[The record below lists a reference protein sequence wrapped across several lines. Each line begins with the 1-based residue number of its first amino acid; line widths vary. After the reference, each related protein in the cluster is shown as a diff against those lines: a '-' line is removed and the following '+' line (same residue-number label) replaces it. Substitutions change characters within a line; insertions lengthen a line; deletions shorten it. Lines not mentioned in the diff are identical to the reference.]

1 MEVTVLNHH
10 ELYFQRLKNEFD
22 KIYGIARQARAKGF
36 DPSSEPEPLV
46 TYDVAERVEKA
57 VGPVGVATR
66 IRELGNLLASREL
79 VALKIAEEISLG
91 KYGVTEERAAEQA
104 VRTASAVLDEG
115 VTAAP
120 IEGISNV
127 RIKSNQDGT
136 KYLAVYF
143 AGPIR
148 SAGGTDMALILVI
161 ADYVRHQLG
170 LGRYRATDL
179 EAKRFVEELRLYE
192 REVAR
197 FQFKVSDEELYNAV
211 LRLPVEVNGVE
222 TDPVEVSAYRNVPR
236 VETNRVRGGALRVVH
251 DGLIGRSH
259 KVLKI
264 VDGLGIEGWSWLR
277 EIKPPVAE
285 AEEAREFMFMEDVLG
300 GRPIFSF
307 PQYQGGQGGFRLR
320 YGRARN
326 TGLAAIGFHPST
338 MIVLGRFIA
347 IGTQIRIEKPGKAGV
362 AASVDSIEPPV
373 VRLKDGSVV
382 RLSDPHKAEA
392 LVNSI
397 DKILFLGDILIGF
410 GEFLENNRPLLPSGF
425 VEEWWSE
432 LLKLEI
438 ATAYKNIEDFAQHV
452 GINGNALQSYIDG
465 FNEGVPSA
473 EEALLLAKKSTVPLH
488 PRYTYFW
495 ENLAPQDFDYLRTRL
510 ADPNQTKISREQ
522 IETRKD
528 TMIKSIL
535 ENLCV
540 PHKVEGESLVIE
552 SEAEV
557 LHACLGIDAPTRD
570 VEGKDVF
577 DKIMKASGIRVM
589 KKAPVYV
596 GARMGRPEKA
606 KRREMR
612 PVVHCLFPIGLAGG
626 PRRSIIEAASG
637 RSMISVEIA
646 YRKCTNCGNITH
658 SNLCEKCNGKTT
670 KTLVCQRCGGESAD
684 KTCRVC
690 QGPAQ
695 GFNERSLPL
704 GDLLRVA
711 ERRLSLTVIP
721 EAVKGVRGL
730 TNETRTPEPLEKGL
744 LRAKHD
750 ISLFKDGTVRFD
762 ATNAPLTHF
771 RPFEMG
777 VEVEKLRDLGY
788 VFDLHGDPLVSKD
801 QCCSLEIHDIIVPE
815 QCGDYFVR
823 LSKFLDELL
832 QTFYG
837 LPPFYHVHNRQDL
850 VGHLVVGLSPHTSVG
865 VIGRIV
871 GFTKGSVCFAHP
883 FWHAAK
889 RRDCDGDEDSI
900 SLALDILLNFSKQFL
915 PSRIGGIMDAPILLT
930 VAIKPSEI
938 ARQAFNV
945 ETVERLPLRFF
956 DETLRRSDPKALTDL
971 IETVHTRLGSSA
983 VLDSLG
989 FTHRIGDVNTGNL
1002 ESAYKTL
1009 GSMLDKVTA
1018 QLRLA
1023 ESIRAVDA
1031 GEVAKRVL
1039 STHFM
1044 RDLTGNLK
1052 AFAGQRFRCTKC
1064 NSKFR
1069 RVPLKGACIRCGGKL
1084 SLTVYKGSVEKYLT
1098 LAQDLV
1104 KRYKLGA
1111 YHEQRLVLLR
1121 SEIESLFSEQEEKK
1135 KQPSLAQ
1142 FV

>member
-1 MEVTVLNHH
+1 MQVTVLNHH
-10 ELYFQRLKNEFD
+10 EAYFRRLKEEFD
-22 KIYGIARQARAKGF
+22 KIYGVARQARAKGL
-36 DPSSEPEPLV
+36 DPATEPESLV

-57 VGPVGVATR
+57 VGPIGVAAR
-66 IRELGNLLASREL
+66 IRELSLLMPREL
-79 VALKIAEEISLG
+79 VALKMAEEISLG
-91 KYGVTEERAAEQA
+91 SYGTDGEKAAEQA
-104 VRTASAVLDEG
+104 VRTASAILDEG

-120 IEGISNV
+120 IEGISSV
-127 RIKSNQDGT
+127 RIRTNQDGT

-161 ADYVRHQLG
+161 VDYVRHQLG
-170 LGRYRATDL
+170 LGRYKATEL
-179 EAKRFVEELRLYE
+179 EAKRFVEELRIYE

-197 FQFKVSDEELYNAV
+197 FQFKVSDDELFNAIMQ
-211 LRLPVEVNGVE
+211 LPVEVNGVE

-236 VETNRVRGGALRVVH
+236 VDTNRVRGGALRVVH

-264 VDGLGIEGWSWLR
+264 VDNLGIEGWSWLR

-307 PQYQGGQGGFRLR
+307 PQFQGGRGGFRLR

-347 IGTQIRIEKPGKAGV
+347 IGTQIRIEKPGKAGI
-362 AASVDSIEPPV
+362 AASVESIEPPV
-373 VRLKDGSVV
+373 VKLKDGSVV
-382 RLSDPHKAEA
+382 KLSDPQVAET
-392 LVNSI
+392 LLGSI

-425 VEEWWSE
+425 VEEWWAE
-432 LLKLEI
+432 LLRLET
-438 ATAYKNIEDFAQHV
+438 ATAYDGLEDFAQHV
-452 GINGNALQSYIDG
+452 GLNLDEIASYIEHSD
-465 FNEGVPSA
+465 VSTPSV
-473 EEALLLAKKSTVPLH
+473 EKALLLAKGSSVPLH
-488 PRYTYFW
+488 PRFTWFW
-495 ENLAPQDFDYLRTRL
+495 ENIGPEDFDYLRERL
-510 ADPNQTKISREQ
+510 ANNGPNPTSRDRIVTTKDVR
-522 IETRKD
+522 TKD
-528 TMIKSIL
+528 IL
-535 ENLCV
+535 ERLCV
-540 PHKVEGESLVIE
+540 PHIVHEEFLSIE
-552 SEAEV
+552 DDAPV
-557 LHACLGIDAPTRD
+557 LYECLGLGSPGKS

-577 DKIMKASGIRVM
+577 EKISHASGMRVLR
-589 KKAPVYV
+589 KAPVYV

-612 PVVHCLFPIGLAGG
+612 PIVHCLFPIGLAGG
-626 PRRSIIEAASG
+626 SRRSIIEASAAQSF
-637 RSMISVEIA
+637 ISVEIA
-646 YRKCTNCGNITH
+646 YRKCTGCSNITYRT
-658 SNLCEKCNGKTT
+658 LCEKCGAKTT
-670 KTLVCQRCGGESAD
+670 VAFVCQKCGSESPDKSCPRCN
-684 KTCRVC
+684 
-690 QGPAQ
+690 GPAEAYSQ
-695 GFNERSLPL
+695 RNLQLHEILQS
-704 GDLLRVA
+704 A
-711 ERRLSLTVIP
+711 ERRLSMTAIP

-730 TNETRTPEPLEKGL
+730 TNDTKTPEPLEKGL

-750 ISLFKDGTVRFD
+750 VSMFKDGTVRFD

-771 RPFEMG
+771 KGSEIG
-777 VEVEKLRDLGY
+777 VDVEKLRKLGY
-788 VFDLHGDPLVSKD
+788 NFDLVGNPLESSD
-801 QCCSLEIHDIIVPE
+801 QCCSLKIHDIIVTE

-823 LSKFLDELL
+823 VAKFLDDLL
-832 QTFYG
+832 QGLYE
-837 LPPFYHVHNRQDL
+837 LPPFYRVRDRQDL

-865 VIGRIV
+865 VIGRII
-871 GFTKGSVCFAHP
+871 GFTKASVCFAHP

-889 RRDCDGDEDSI
+889 RRDCDGDEDSV
-900 SLALDILLNFSKQFL
+900 SLALDILLNFSKKFL

-938 ARQAFNV
+938 ARQVFNV
-945 ETVERLPLRFF
+945 ETAERLPLRFF
-956 DETLRRSDPKALTDL
+956 DESLRRSDPKTLIGL
-971 IETVHTRLGSSA
+971 IETVHERLGSTA

-989 FTHRIGDVNTGNL
+989 FTHQISDIDNGNL
-1002 ESAYKTL
+1002 ESAYKKL

-1018 QLRLA
+1018 QLKLA

-1031 GEVAKRVL
+1031 AEVAKRVL

-1044 RDLTGNLK
+1044 RDLIGNLK
-1052 AFAGQRFRCTKC
+1052 AFTGQRFRCTKC

-1069 RVPLKGACIRCGGKL
+1069 RIPLKGACTRCGGPL
-1084 SLTVYKGSVEKYLT
+1084 SLTVYRGGVEKYLNV
-1098 LAQDLV
+1098 AQDLV
-1104 KRYKLGA
+1104 KRYNLGA

-1121 SEIESLFSEQEEKK
+1121 QEIESLFNEQEEEK
-1135 KQPSLAQ
+1135 KQPTLAQ